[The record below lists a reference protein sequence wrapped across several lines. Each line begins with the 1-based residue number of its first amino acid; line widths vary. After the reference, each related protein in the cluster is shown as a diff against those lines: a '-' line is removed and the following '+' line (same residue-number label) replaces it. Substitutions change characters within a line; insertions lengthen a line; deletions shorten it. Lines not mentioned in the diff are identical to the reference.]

1 MSFGMT
7 ETQARELMQRVLRLS
22 KADACE
28 VNLNGNAGGN
38 VRYARN
44 TVSTAGAQEDVQMV
58 IQSNFGKRS
67 GTVTLNEFTDESL
80 QRAVTRSE
88 ELARLAPEDPEFMG
102 PMEQQ
107 RYTPT
112 TSWFQPTAAL
122 TPEQRARAA
131 EGSIQAAK
139 AKQCTAAGFWQDNDS
154 FSAMANSKGLFA
166 WDRSTGVNFSVTV
179 RTADGLG
186 SGYATRDVNDVSRLD
201 AAAASRIAT
210 DKAVASRE
218 ARAIEPGKYTVILEP
233 EASVELIQNMAF
245 NMGARNA
252 DEGRSFLSKPGGGTK
267 LGEKLF
273 DERLTITSDPGNP
286 DVPAAPWTGDGRAVN
301 PTTWIEKGVVKNL
314 FYSRYWAQQ
323 KGVAATPAPVNLIM
337 AGGTGSLEDL
347 IRDTRRGIL
356 VTRTWYIRTVDP
368 QTLLYT
374 GLTRDGTFFVEN
386 GRIKH
391 AVKNFRFNESPVIM
405 LNNIDALAK
414 PVRIRGNLIPPMR
427 LRDFTFTS
435 LSDAV

>member
-7 ETQARELMQRVLRLS
+7 ETQARELMQRVLRFS

-80 QRAVTRSE
+80 QRAVARSE

-139 AKQCTAAGFWQDNDS
+139 AKDCTAAGFWQDNDS

-166 WDRSTGVNFSVTV
+166 WDKSTGVNFSVTV

-186 SGYATRDVNDVSRLD
+186 SGYATRDVNDVSKLD

-337 AGGTGSLEDL
+337 AGGAGSLEDL

>member
-7 ETQARELMQRVLRLS
+7 ESQARELMQRVLRFS
-22 KADACE
+22 KAEACE

-44 TVSTAGAQEDVQMV
+44 TVSTAGAQEDVTMV
-58 IQSNFGKRS
+58 VQSNFGKRS
-67 GTVTLNEFTDESL
+67 GTVTLNEFTDEAL
-80 QRAVTRSE
+80 QRAVARSE

-107 RYTPT
+107 RYIPT
-112 TSWFQPTAAL
+112 TSWFPNTAAL
-122 TPEQRARAA
+122 TAEQRARAA
-131 EGSIQAAK
+131 ETSIQAAK
-139 AKQCTAAGFWQDNDS
+139 ARECTAAGFWQDNDS
-154 FSAMANSKGLFA
+154 FAAMANSKGLFA
-166 WDRSTGVNFSVTV
+166 WDKSTGVNFSVTV
-179 RTADGLG
+179 RSNDGTG
-186 SGYATRDVNDVSRLD
+186 SGYVTRDVNDLSKLD

-210 DKAVASRE
+210 EKAVASRN

-245 NMGARNA
+245 NLGARGA
-252 DEGRSFLSKPGGGTK
+252 DEGRSFLSKPGGATK
-267 LGEKLF
+267 VGEKLF
-273 DERLTITSDPGNP
+273 DERVTITSDPANP
-286 DVPAAPWTGDGRAVN
+286 EVPTAAWNGDGRAQN
-301 PTTWIEKGVVKNL
+301 PTTWIDKGVVKQL
-314 FYSRYWAQQ
+314 FYSRYWAAQ
-323 KGVAATPAPVNLIM
+323 KGVAAVPGPSNLIM
-337 AGGTGSLEDL
+337 AGGSGNLEDL
-347 IRDTRRGIL
+347 IRDTRRGVL

-374 GLTRDGTFFVEN
+374 GLTRDGTFYIEN
-386 GRIKH
+386 GAIKY

-405 LNNIDALAK
+405 LNNVDAFAK
-414 PVRIRGNLIPPMR
+414 PVRVRGNLIPPMR

>member
-1 MSFGMT
+1 MTFGMT
-7 ETQARELMQRVLRLS
+7 ESQARELLQRVLRFS

-38 VRYARN
+38 IRYARN
-44 TVSTAGAQEDVQMV
+44 TVSTAGKQEDVTMV

-67 GTVTLNEFTDESL
+67 GTVTLNEFTDEAL
-80 QRAVTRSE
+80 QRGVTRSE

-112 TSWFQPTAAL
+112 TSWFQSTAGVTA
-122 TPEQRARAA
+122 ESRARAA
-131 EGSIQAAK
+131 EASIQAAK
-139 AKQCTAAGFWQDNDS
+139 SRECTAAGFWQDNDS
-154 FSAMANSKGLFA
+154 FAAMANSKGLFA
-166 WDRSTGVNFSVTV
+166 WDRSTGANFSVTV
-179 RTADGLG
+179 RSNDGTG
-186 SGYATRDVNDVSRLD
+186 SGYVTRDVNDVARLD

-210 DKAVASRE
+210 EKAVASRE

-233 EASVELIQNMAF
+233 EASVELLQNMVF
-245 NMGARNA
+245 NMGARGA
-252 DEGRSFLSKPGGGTK
+252 DEGRSFLSKAGGGTK
-267 LGEKLF
+267 VGEKLF
-273 DERLTITSDPGNP
+273 DERVTITSDPGHP
-286 DVPAAPWTGDGRAVN
+286 DVPAAPWAGDGRAVN
-301 PTTWIEKGVVKNL
+301 PTTWIDKGVVKQL
-314 FYSRYWAQQ
+314 FYSRYWAEQ
-323 KGVAATPAPVNLIM
+323 KGVAAVPGPANIIM

-356 VTRTWYIRTVDP
+356 LTRTWYIRTVDP

-374 GLTRDGTFFVEN
+374 GLTRDGTFYIEN

-391 AVKNFRFNESPVIM
+391 AVKNFRFNESPIIM
-405 LNNIDALAK
+405 LNNIDALAR
-414 PVRIRGNLIPPMR
+414 PERMRGNMIPPMR
-427 LRDFTFTS
+427 VRDFTFTS

>member
-44 TVSTAGAQEDVQMV
+44 TVSTAGSQEDVQMV

-80 QRAVTRSE
+80 ARAVARAE

-131 EGSIQAAK
+131 EASIQEAK
-139 AKQCTAAGFWQDNDS
+139 SKECTAAGFWQDNDS

-166 WDRSTGVNFSVTV
+166 WNKSTGVDFSITV

-186 SGYATRDVNDVSRLD
+186 SGYATRDVNDVTRLD

-286 DVPAAPWTGDGRAVN
+286 DVPAAPWTGDGRARN

-314 FYSRYWAQQ
+314 FYSRYWAAQ
-323 KGVAATPAPVNLIM
+323 KNVAATPAPANLIM
-337 AGGTGSLEDL
+337 AGGSGSLEDL
-347 IRDTRRGIL
+347 IRDTRRGVL

-374 GLTRDGTFFVEN
+374 GLTRDGTFYVEN

-391 AVKNFRFNESPVIM
+391 AIKNFRFNESPIIM

-414 PVRIRGNLIPPMR
+414 PERIRGNLIPPMR

>member
-7 ETQARELMQRVLRLS
+7 ESQARELLQRLLRFS
-22 KADACE
+22 KAEACE

-44 TVSTAGAQEDVQMV
+44 TVSTAGAREDVQLV

-67 GTVTLNEFTDESL
+67 GTVTLNEFTDEAL
-80 QRAVTRSE
+80 QRAVARSE

-122 TPEQRARAA
+122 TAEQRARAA

-139 AKQCTAAGFWQDNDS
+139 ARDCTAAGFWQDNDS
-154 FSAMANSKGLFA
+154 YTAMANTKGLFA
-166 WDRSTGVNFSVTV
+166 WDKSTGVNFSVTV
-179 RTADGLG
+179 RSNDGTG
-186 SGYATRDVNDVSRLD
+186 SGYVSWDQNDVSRLD
-201 AAAASRIAT
+201 AAAGSRIAT
-210 DKAVASRE
+210 EKAVASRE

-233 EASVELIQNMAF
+233 EASVELLQNMVF
-245 NMGARNA
+245 NMGARGA
-252 DEGRSFLSKPGGGTK
+252 DEGRSFLSKAGGGTK
-267 LGEKLF
+267 VGEKLF
-273 DERLTITSDPGNP
+273 DERVTITSDPSNP
-286 DVPAAPWTGDGRAVN
+286 DCPTAGWAGDGRALT
-301 PTTWIEKGVVKNL
+301 PTTWIDKGVVKQL
-314 FYSRYWAQQ
+314 FYSRYWAAQ
-323 KGVAATPAPVNLIM
+323 KNVPAVPAPPNILM
-337 AGGTGSLEDL
+337 AGGSGDLEGL

-374 GLTRDGTFFVEN
+374 GLTRDGTFYVEN

-405 LNNIDALAK
+405 LNNVDAFAR
-414 PVRIRGNLIPPMR
+414 PVRVRGNMIPPMR

>member
-7 ETQARELMQRVLRLS
+7 ETQARELMQRVLRFS

-58 IQSNFGKRS
+58 IQSNFGNRS

-80 QRAVTRSE
+80 QRAVARSE

-107 RYTPT
+107 QYMKT

-122 TPEQRARAA
+122 TAEQRARAA
-131 EGSIQAAK
+131 EASIQAAK
-139 AKQCTAAGFWQDNDS
+139 AKECTAAGFWQDNDS
-154 FSAMANSKGLFA
+154 FAAMANSKGLFA
-166 WDRSTGVNFSVTV
+166 WDKSTGVNFSVTV
-179 RTADGLG
+179 RTNDGLG
-186 SGYATRDVNDVSRLD
+186 SGYATRDVNDVSKLD

-210 DKAVASRE
+210 EKAVASRE

-245 NMGARNA
+245 NMGARGA
-252 DEGRSFLSKPGGGTK
+252 DEGRSFLSKAGGGTK

-273 DERLTITSDPGNP
+273 DERLTITSDPGNAE
-286 DVPAAPWTGDGRAVN
+286 VPTAAWTGDGRALK
-301 PTTWIEKGVVKNL
+301 PMTWIDQGVVKNL
-314 FYSRYWAQQ
+314 FYSRYWARE
-323 KGVAATPAPVNLIM
+323 KNVAATPAPSNLIM
-337 AGGTGSLEDL
+337 AGGTGNLEDL

-374 GLTRDGTFFVEN
+374 GLTRDGTFYIEN

-414 PVRIRGNLIPPMR
+414 PERIRGNLIPPMR

>member
-7 ETQARELMQRVLRLS
+7 ETQARELMQRVLRFS

-58 IQSNFGKRS
+58 IQSNFGNRS

-80 QRAVTRSE
+80 QRAVARSE

-107 RYTPT
+107 QYMKT

-122 TPEQRARAA
+122 TAEQRARAA
-131 EGSIQAAK
+131 EASIQAAK
-139 AKQCTAAGFWQDNDS
+139 AKECTAAGFWQDNDS
-154 FSAMANSKGLFA
+154 FAAMANSKGLFA
-166 WDRSTGVNFSVTV
+166 WDKSTGVNFSVTV
-179 RTADGLG
+179 RTNDGLG
-186 SGYATRDVNDVSRLD
+186 SGYATRDVNDVSKLD

-210 DKAVASRE
+210 EKAVASRE

-245 NMGARNA
+245 NMGARGA
-252 DEGRSFLSKPGGGTK
+252 DEGRSFLSKAGGGTK

-273 DERLTITSDPGNP
+273 DERLTITSDPGNAE
-286 DVPAAPWTGDGRAVN
+286 VPTAAWTGDGRALK
-301 PTTWIEKGVVKNL
+301 PMTWIDKGVVKNL
-314 FYSRYWAQQ
+314 FYSRYWARE
-323 KGVAATPAPVNLIM
+323 KNVAATPAPSNLIM
-337 AGGTGSLEDL
+337 AGGTGNLEDL

-374 GLTRDGTFFVEN
+374 GLTRDGTFYIEN

-414 PVRIRGNLIPPMR
+414 PERIRGNLIPPMR

>member
-7 ETQARELMQRVLRLS
+7 ETQARELMQRVLRFS

-80 QRAVTRSE
+80 QRAVARSE
-88 ELARLAPEDPEFMG
+88 ELARLAPEDDEFMG

-107 RYTPT
+107 QYMKT

-122 TPEQRARAA
+122 TAEQRARAA
-131 EGSIQAAK
+131 EASIQAAK
-139 AKQCTAAGFWQDNDS
+139 AKECTAAGFWQDNDS

-166 WDRSTGVNFSVTV
+166 WDKSTGVNFSVTV
-179 RTADGLG
+179 RTNDGTG
-186 SGYATRDVNDVSRLD
+186 SGYATRDVNDVSKLD

-210 DKAVASRE
+210 EKAVASKE

-245 NMGARNA
+245 NMGARGA
-252 DEGRSFLSKPGGGTK
+252 DEGRSFLSKAGGGTK

-273 DERLTITSDPGNP
+273 DERLTITSDPGNAE
-286 DVPAAPWTGDGRAVN
+286 VPTAAWAGDGRALQ
-301 PTTWIEKGVVKNL
+301 PMTWIDKGVVKNL
-314 FYSRYWAQQ
+314 FYSRYWARE
-323 KGVAATPAPVNLIM
+323 KNVAATPAPSNLIM

-347 IRDTRRGIL
+347 IRDTRRGVL

-374 GLTRDGTFFVEN
+374 GLTRDGTFYVEN
-386 GRIKH
+386 GAIKH

-405 LNNIDALAK
+405 LNNVDAFAK
-414 PVRIRGNLIPPMR
+414 PVRQRGNLIPPMR